1 MQAMLRHGIAFFA
14 DTCTSLRPDF
24 EKIQRDVVMRRKI
37 IFVRNF
43 AEIFDTFAAKNS

>member
-14 DTCTSLRPDF
+14 DTCTSLRPDL